1 MTIPVFYENMCLTA
15 LIRIAFL
22 SWLCVGLLAAHG
34 SAEQSSEPPKTFS
47 KCETNLVQNFEIRIQ
62 HLTNAE
68 ISGWTGQIFALA
80 DGKPVAAV
88 SSAQPCQQLGVG
100 NYLLMLTFQKKL
112 PDIESLHPFTFSIS
126 ASHKTIFTLQLGKL
140 ETLEIEYGVGRS
152 GADFIENDPRRGR
165 DYVNFELPKDSP
177 ELCLDRCKK
186 DPNCDAYSYNNSPN
200 SPTARCWLIHGVA
213 VPRFVPHAV
222 SGVINRDRSPYRV
235 QIVTENLKSEE

>member
-1 MTIPVFYENMCLTA
+1 MKVFIGMCVLG
-15 LIRIAFL
+15 RIL
-22 SWLCVGLLAAHG
+22 VGLLVLAGA
-34 SAEQSSEPPKTFS
+34 AEQISEPQKHIS
-47 KCETNLVQNFEIRIQ
+47 KCEGTVAQTIEIRIQ
-62 HLTNAE
+62 HLDNHTE
-68 ISGWTGQIFALA
+68 IPSWTGQIFALA
-80 DGKPVAAV
+80 DGKLVAAV

-100 NYLLMLTFQKKL
+100 NYLLMLTFQEKL
-112 PDIESLHPFTFSIS
+112 PDIEALRPFTFSIS

-222 SGVINRDRSPYRV
+222 SGVINRDISPYRV